1 MNMRRDPGEIFEA
14 GMDLPPLDSGPQGPT
29 DPWAAL
35 RPAVLKPAHLSRH
48 RVISAGRTDP
58 VHVSFDVLR
67 TRLLRALRT
76 HGWSRVAITSPTPGC
91 GKTFV
96 AANLAFALAR
106 QASCR
111 TLVMD
116 LDLRIPNLARTL
128 GVHAPGP
135 IAGLLAGTRTPFEHL
150 LRLADNLA
158 VGLNDSVEHD
168 AAELLQ
174 EPATAEALA
183 AMLEV
188 LAPDVVLYDLPPT
201 LACDDV
207 IAFLPQVDGILLV
220 ADGSA
225 TKAEDIRQCERLFGD
240 AVPLLGVV
248 LNRADE
254 RGAEAYGYGYGG

>member
-1 MNMRRDPGEIFEA
+1 MRREHGEIFKNEPDA
-14 GMDLPPLDSGPQGPT
+14 FAPLPPGPM
-29 DPWAAL
+29 DPWAILA
-35 RPAVLKPAHLSRH
+35 PAVLKPAHLARH

-58 VHVSFDVLR
+58 VHVTFDVLR
-67 TRLLRALRT
+67 TRLLRALRA

-96 AANLAFALAR
+96 AANLAFSLSR

-116 LDLRIPNLARTL
+116 LDLRIPSLAHTL
-128 GVHAPGP
+128 GVRAPGP
-135 IAGLLAGTRTPFEHL
+135 IADVLTGTRTPAEHL
-150 LRLADNLA
+150 LRLAPNLA
-158 VGLNDSVEHD
+158 AGLNDAPVPD

-174 EPATAEALA
+174 EPGTAAALA
-183 AMLEV
+183 ALIGEMK
-188 LAPDVVLYDLPPT
+188 PDVVLYDLPPA

-220 ADGSA
+220 ANGAA
-225 TKAEDIRQCERLFGD
+225 TKGEEIRACERLFGD
-240 AVPLLGVV
+240 TVPLLGVV

>member
-1 MNMRRDPGEIFEA
+1 MNMRRGPGEIFETGLDA
-14 GMDLPPLDSGPQGPT
+14 PPELTPPGPA

-35 RPAVLKPAHLSRH
+35 RPAMLKPAHLARH
-48 RVISAGRTDP
+48 RIITAGRTDP
-58 VHVSFDVLR
+58 VHVTFDVLR
-67 TRLLRALRT
+67 TRLLRALRAR
-76 HGWSRVAITSPTPGC
+76 GWSRVAITSPTPGC

-96 AANLAFALAR
+96 AANLAFALSR

-116 LDLRIPNLARTL
+116 LDLRIPSLGRTL
-128 GVHAPGP
+128 GVRAPGS
-135 IAGLLAGTRTPFEHL
+135 IADLLGGTRSPAEHL
-150 LRLADNLA
+150 LRLAPNLA
-158 VGLNDSVEHD
+158 VGLNDSPVHD

-174 EPATAEALA
+174 EPGTAAALA
-183 AMLEV
+183 AMLAGLE
-188 LAPDVVLYDLPPT
+188 PDVVLYDLPPT

-220 ADGSA
+220 ANGNA
-225 TKAEDIRQCERLFGD
+225 TKAEEIRQCERLFGD

-254 RGAEAYGYGYGG
+254 RGAETYGYGYGG